1 MHSMRVLEI
10 VNLNKIQILW
20 NLLNKWFILVLNSG
34 VLGFL
39 NLSYS
44 HAPGLH
50 VHVKSSNPMV
60 IYILYTPLVREHV
73 YSGTY
78 IIVDIED
85 SYVVTLKTGHI
96 Y

>member
-1 MHSMRVLEI
+1 MVHIGFEFRGSWVFELKLFTCSWSTCACQKLE
-10 VNLNKIQILW
+10 
-20 NLLNKWFILVLNSG
+20 S
-34 VLGFL
+34 
-39 NLSYS
+39 
-44 HAPGLH
+44 
-50 VHVKSSNPMV
+50 MV